1 MPGAVFLEGEL
12 VELRTVEEEDL
23 EFLRDAINDPR
34 VWQTL
39 GAYQPKNLQQERE
52 WFESVGEGDG
62 VGLLVCVDGEAV
74 GSIGLH
80 EVNEVWGRAEAG
92 YWITPDAQGNGYAT
106 DALATLVEYAFD
118 ELRLHKVYAHA
129 YETNPAS
136 RRVLEKVGFREEG
149 LLREAAFVDGEYV
162 DLYRYGL
169 LEGEWRGEV

>member
-1 MPGAVFLEGEL
+1 MPGAVFLASER

-23 EFLRDAINDPR
+23 PFLRDGINDPR
-34 VWQTL
+34 VWRTL
-39 GAYQPKNLQQERE
+39 AAHRPKNLEQERE
-52 WFESVGEGDG
+52 WFESIGEDDG

-80 EVNEVWGRAEAG
+80 DVNHVWGRAEAG
-92 YWITPDAQGNGYAT
+92 YWIAPDAQGNGYAT
-106 DALATLVEYAFD
+106 DALATLVGYAFD

-129 YETNPAS
+129 YETNPGS

-162 DLYRYGL
+162 DIYRYGL
-169 LEGEWRGEV
+169 LEGEWRGD